1 MFCKYAPTRENKSPH
16 SSLRARFPGG
26 ARACPGLDCASCWA
40 ASRPLWHER
49 LVQALPLLPRWLS
62 ALLIS
67 LSGSTGSVYCLRDA
81 LQLFLRAGLPTGIY
95 NSRADLGKQNICQG
109 ECSEHFNSQPD
120 GLRMERVRVSEW
132 NTALSSALQKP
143 SIPPA
148 GHSVKF

>member
-1 MFCKYAPTRENKSPH
+1 MLGCQPAP
-16 SSLRARFPGG
+16 L
-26 ARACPGLDCASCWA
+26 ARAAGPGSA
-40 ASRPLWHER
+40 AAP
-49 LVQALPLLPRWLS
+49 ALAVSTADFSVWFNRKCVLFAGCSS
-62 ALLIS
+62 AIFKS
-67 LSGSTGSVYCLRDA
+67 
-81 LQLFLRAGLPTGIY
+81 GLPTGIY
-95 NSRADLGKQNICQG
+95 NPRADLGKQNICQG